1 MWVDKCVVIKMWV
14 IKQKIHKIT
23 KQILLNA
30 IQKEMPLNNIWLK
43 KLNDRKIFKANEIK
57 QSGNNYYQ

>member
-1 MWVDKCVVIKMWV
+1 MWV

-43 KLNDRKIFKANEIK
+43 KLNDQKIFKANEIK

>member
-14 IKQKIHKIT
+14 IKQKVHKIT

-30 IQKEMPLNNIWLK
+30 IQKETCFNIFWLK
-43 KLNDRKIFKANEIK
+43 K
-57 QSGNNYYQ
+57 